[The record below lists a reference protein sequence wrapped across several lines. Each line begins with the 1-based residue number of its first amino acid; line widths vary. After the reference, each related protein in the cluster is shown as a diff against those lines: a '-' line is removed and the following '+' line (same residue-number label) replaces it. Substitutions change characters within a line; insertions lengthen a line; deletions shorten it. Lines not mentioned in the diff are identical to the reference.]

1 MTEKP
6 EQWVELAEMA
16 SKEQDPERLMA
27 LAAEINRLLEKKQ
40 NPTKDEPLK
49 PTEE

>member
-1 MTEKP
+1 MAENP

-16 SKEQDPERLMA
+16 SKEQDPEKLMA

-40 NPTKDEPLK
+40 NPPKDEQPTA
-49 PTEE
+49 TEE